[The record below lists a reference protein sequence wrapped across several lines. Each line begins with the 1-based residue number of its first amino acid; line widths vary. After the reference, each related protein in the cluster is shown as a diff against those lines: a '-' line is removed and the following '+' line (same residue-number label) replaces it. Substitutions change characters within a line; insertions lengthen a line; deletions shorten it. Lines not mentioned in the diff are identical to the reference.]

1 MLLRPK
7 LANRVGSRRALL
19 GAHHRGKAW
28 KPSQGF
34 HIGLFFALVASATVL
49 LSGCSSSSPRDINY
63 GTDVG
68 LGFVPPDAAPKTA
81 IDGAAID
88 GAAID
93 SDHAYDSQLASDS
106 DPAIDGGVVADAA
119 IDGAAAE
126 AEIPFDSANAA
137 DGEVVV
143 EAAID
148 AAIDGDS

>member
-1 MLLRPK
+1 M
-7 LANRVGSRRALL
+7 L
-19 GAHHRGKAW
+19 GAHHRGKGW

-34 HIGLFFALVASATVL
+34 HIGLFSALVASATLL

-68 LGFVPPDAAPKTA
+68 LGFVPRDVPPKTTA
-81 IDGAAID
+81 IDGAAV
-88 GAAID
+88 D
-93 SDHAYDSQLASDS
+93 SGAYDTTN
-106 DPAIDGGVVADAA
+106 AIDGGVLADAA
-119 IDGAAAE
+119 IDGAAADT
-126 AEIPFDSANAA
+126 EIAFDSANAA